1 MGKANFS
8 FVYGEPELERA
19 LVDLTEEKA
28 QEIISEGC
36 GGFGKYWLVL
46 DRGVFA
52 SEDFIVKGFVIG
64 AMTDSGDAG
73 CFVVWDE

>member
-1 MGKANFS
+1 MSKAKYS
-8 FVYGEPELERA
+8 FVYGEPQLEKA
-19 LVDLTEEKA
+19 LENLTEEKA

-36 GGFGKYWLVL
+36 GGFGEYWLVL
-46 DRGVFA
+46 DRGVA
-52 SEDFIVKGFVIG
+52 SENFVVKGFVIG